1 MSPQWR
7 EVFPTPVGVFQNVM
21 LLTGAGQLS
30 SPRPWGCFRV
40 DVFVFADRRVFPTPV
55 GVFLV
60 LRRPKLSRDSLPHAR
75 GGVSSPHFPSP
86 VPEGSSPRPWG
97 CFFRLYVMARVV
109 EVFPTPVGVFLAG
122 ARPRSPCIRLPHARE
137 GVSILGPSL
146 RRDMLSSPRPWGC
159 FHLVDGVDPRLQVFP
174 TPVGVFPAWGI
185 CSIPML
191 SLPHARGGVSSCL
204 YLWGPSLASSPRP
217 WGCFHARIVI
227 EEEMEVFPTLV
238 GVFPPSRASI
248 RPTLGLPHA
257 RGGVLTEGFAGLCYQ
272 GSSPRPWGCFWLG
285 SQRQR
290 QTVGLPHARGG
301 VSRC

>member
-1 MSPQWR
+1 M
-7 EVFPTPVGVFQNVM
+7 GVFLVYHCTLHHRVRLPHARGGVSQYQGRAPVFRP
-21 LLTGAGQLS
+21 S
-30 SPRPWGCFRV
+30 SPRPWGCFAGQSGDGNAV
-40 DVFVFADRRVFPTPV
+40 RVFPTPV
-55 GVFLV
+55 GVFLC
-60 LRRPKLSRDSLPHAR
+60 PARDYWTRWRLPHAR
-75 GGVSSPHFPSP
+75 GGVSH
-86 VPEGSSPRPWG
+86 
-97 CFFRLYVMARVV
+97 LTARSWASV
-109 EVFPTPVGVFLAG
+109 T
-122 ARPRSPCIRLPHARE
+122 
-137 GVSILGPSL
+137 
-146 RRDMLSSPRPWGC
+146 SSPRPWGC

-257 RGGVLTEGFAGLCYQ
+257 RGGVSGWVPKDKGKPWVFPTPVGVFPDVKVQGTPASASDSANERRLC
-272 GSSPRPWGCFWLG
+272 L
-285 SQRQR
+285 
-290 QTVGLPHARGG
+290 RGG
-301 VSRC
+301 RLLRSRMNIFKPKTL

>member
-1 MSPQWR
+1 MAR
-7 EVFPTPVGVFQNVM
+7 GRT
-21 LLTGAGQLS
+21 
-30 SPRPWGCFRV
+30 R
-40 DVFVFADRRVFPTPV
+40 
-55 GVFLV
+55 
-60 LRRPKLSRDSLPHAR
+60 LPHAR

-257 RGGVLTEGFAGLCYQ
+257 RGGVSGWVPKDKGKPWVFPTPVGVFPDVKVQGTPASASDSANERRLC
-272 GSSPRPWGCFWLG
+272 L
-285 SQRQR
+285 
-290 QTVGLPHARGG
+290 RGG
-301 VSRC
+301 RLLRSRMNIFKPKTL